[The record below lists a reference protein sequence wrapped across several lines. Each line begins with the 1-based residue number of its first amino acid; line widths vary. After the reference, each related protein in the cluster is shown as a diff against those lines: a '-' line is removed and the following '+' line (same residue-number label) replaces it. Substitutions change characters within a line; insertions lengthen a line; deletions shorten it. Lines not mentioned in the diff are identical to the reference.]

1 MASEDFVKGF
11 VVGVGVTVALP
22 LAVLVAVTGGRPLAR
37 AASRGA
43 AMLGEKLRDTAEELG
58 EIVEDLIAETRSA
71 QSPVAGIRGEG
82 SRASGSTVEGEPEH
96 GARSET

>member
-11 VVGVGVTVALP
+11 VVGVGMTVALP

-43 AMLGEKLRDTAEELG
+43 MMLGEKLRDSAEELG

-71 QSPVAGIRGEG
+71 QSPVSGLAGEG
-82 SRASGSTVEGEPEH
+82 SRASSRSVAGEPEH
-96 GARSET
+96 GTRSET